1 MSKPSIFTFHEHEL
15 KAHYIDNQIWFESK
29 DIANALGYA
38 DHRSVTGI
46 YANYKKE
53 FKTGMTEVVEST
65 TSLSLKV
72 RTRIFSLRGVHL
84 IAMFSRTP
92 VAEEFRKWVLDI
104 LDKEVIEPTPIIV
117 KPNREILPKGVYH
130 CKSKYNP
137 YRACVWNGNDMIQVG
152 VFPTIAEAV
161 EAQKQFALTGEI
173 KQIQKPRS
181 NKHRAKHP
189 SLSEHFTKEDT
200 FAHISM
206 FLEAAQMLSFYSY
219 GKSLSLDLLAFVQEE
234 ALRQSH

>member
-1 MSKPSIFTFHEHEL
+1 MSNQSIFTFNDHLL
-15 KAHYIDNQIWFESK
+15 KAYYIDNQIWFESK
-29 DIANALGYA
+29 DIAKALGYA
-38 DHRSVTGI
+38 DYRSVTGL

-65 TSLSLKV
+65 TSLSLKA

-84 IAMFSRTP
+84 IAMFARTP

-104 LDKEVIEPTPIIV
+104 LDKEVSETTPIVV

-130 CKSKYNP
+130 CRSKYNP
-137 YRACVWNGNDMIQVG
+137 YRACVWNGGDMVHIG

-161 EAQKQFALTGEI
+161 EAQKKFTSTGET
-173 KQIQKPRS
+173 KQIQKPRI
-181 NKHRAKHP
+181 NKANQK
-189 SLSEHFTKEDT
+189 SLSNNFTKEDT
-200 FAHISM
+200 LAHISM
-206 FLEAAQMLSFYSY
+206 FLETVQMLSFYPY
-219 GKSLSLDLLAFVQEE
+219 GRELSLDLLTFVQEE